1 MQPTYMPTRACP
13 ICKRPLSKN
22 PRARYC
28 SERCRW
34 QAYWQRQ
41 VQRSER
47 LQALPLSILPP
58 DADEVLPLGSERTLL
73 ALQLVIAGRALAGAQ
88 GYRVGTRH
96 GASSILRWFPSPQ
109 HTGLCML
116 RLHPFEWPAVPVAGS
131 YAVVYLDAHAK
142 PFGGPRFTVDIEHS
156 DRTLYYQRLLDRQR
170 PDDRRGA
177 MVEAMQELRRKPG
190 RSHLYY
196 WAPFLVVGSDGPLH

>member
-1 MQPTYMPTRACP
+1 MPSRPCL

-22 PRARYC
+22 PRAKYC

-41 VQRSER
+41 VQQSDCM
-47 LQALPLSILPP
+47 QALPLSILPP
-58 DADEVLPLGSERTLL
+58 DADEVLPVGSERTLL
-73 ALQLVIAGRALAGAQ
+73 ALQLVIAGRTPAGAQ

-109 HTGLCML
+109 HTGQCMF

-131 YAVVYLDAHAK
+131 YAVVYLDAHAQ
-142 PFGGPRFTVDIEHS
+142 PIGGPRFTVDIEHT
-156 DRTLYYQRLLDRQR
+156 DRTLRY
-170 PDDRRGA
+170 
-177 MVEAMQELRRKPG
+177 
-190 RSHLYY
+190 
-196 WAPFLVVGSDGPLH
+196 SDGDRHARPHVRGLRPSS